1 MSKEKRM
8 FDNLD
13 KMSELKYV
21 SICLLLSALA
31 STFAYLA
38 AQDEVKVERDEV
50 EEAFAP
56 DADFD
61 DNDSANLEMLE
72 DCESWRIYE
81 MGGE

>member
-1 MSKEKRM
+1 MIDK
-8 FDNLD
+8 LD

-21 SICLLLSALA
+21 SICLLLSALT

-38 AQDEVKVERDEV
+38 AQDEVRVERDEV

-56 DADFD
+56 EADFD

-81 MGGE
+81 VGGE

>member
-1 MSKEKRM
+1 MIDK
-8 FDNLD
+8 LD

-21 SICLLLSALA
+21 SICLLLSALT

-38 AQDEVKVERDEV
+38 AQDDVRVERDEV

>member
-1 MSKEKRM
+1 MIDK
-8 FDNLD
+8 LD

-21 SICLLLSALA
+21 SICLLLSALT

-38 AQDEVKVERDEV
+38 AQEDVVIDVSEEVI

>member
-1 MSKEKRM
+1 MIDK
-8 FDNLD
+8 LD

-21 SICLLLSALA
+21 SICLLLSALT

-38 AQDEVKVERDEV
+38 AQNEVSVERDEV

-81 MGGE
+81 MGGK

>member
-1 MSKEKRM
+1 MIDK
-8 FDNLD
+8 LD

-21 SICLLLSALA
+21 SICLLLSALT

-38 AQDEVKVERDEV
+38 AQDEVRVERDEV

>member
-1 MSKEKRM
+1 MIDK
-8 FDNLD
+8 LD

-21 SICLLLSALA
+21 SICLLLSALT

-38 AQDEVKVERDEV
+38 AQDDVRVERDEV

-81 MGGE
+81 VGGE

>member
-1 MSKEKRM
+1 MIDK
-8 FDNLD
+8 LD

-21 SICLLLSALA
+21 SICLLLSALT

-38 AQDEVKVERDEV
+38 AQDEVRVERDEV

-56 DADFD
+56 EADFD

>member
-1 MSKEKRM
+1 
-8 FDNLD
+8 
-13 KMSELKYV
+13 MSELKYV
-21 SICLLLSALA
+21 SICLLLSALT

-38 AQDEVKVERDEV
+38 AQDDVRVERDEV